1 VLDDA
6 FKVASNGCGLHPKMA
21 WQLNLIWKPLEK
33 VGILA
38 GPNTEEQSK
47 EPGKIVMKILYLPT
61 RL

>member
-1 VLDDA
+1 MTVE
-6 FKVASNGCGLHPKMA
+6 F
-21 WQLNLIWKPLEK
+21 NLEAPLRRL

-38 GPNTEEQSK
+38 GPNAEEQSK